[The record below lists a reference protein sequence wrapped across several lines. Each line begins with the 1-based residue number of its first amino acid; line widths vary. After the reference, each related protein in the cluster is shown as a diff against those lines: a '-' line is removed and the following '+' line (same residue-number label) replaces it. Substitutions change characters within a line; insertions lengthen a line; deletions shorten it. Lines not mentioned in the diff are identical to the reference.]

1 MRKVKMIVLC
11 GLAMC
16 LLLAPVWGYAA
27 EEKRPYKIGS
37 IFSYTGPGAFLGDR
51 MKTTVEMMVEST
63 NKKGGINGHP
73 IQLTVYDA
81 GSEVTKGVTAAN
93 RLITQDQVDIISGT
107 GNMSGISLAL
117 KPVANRHQIPMISN
131 CGALAI
137 VSPVEDSRWMFKSHL
152 SDREIIGKAIDY
164 WKSKNITK
172 VAMLSDTTGFGK
184 SARDELRLQEPN
196 SGIKVVA
203 WEEFDM
209 HATDVTPQLSR
220 IRSADPEVILFW
232 TVAPSG
238 VVIMK
243 NARQMGMKQILMSG
257 FGYVVPRF
265 MKMAG
270 QAAEG
275 CVLVSL
281 RYPVGPQLPDD
292 DPCKKVILQYMEEHK
307 AKYGFEP
314 DVYGAEAYD
323 GMLMAFEAFKLAKS
337 LEKEKLRD
345 ALEHINFIGVNGV
358 YDKLSP
364 KRHYGLTKDDAVV
377 FEWRSD
383 GWKLLMGA
391 KTR

>member
-1 MRKVKMIVLC
+1 MRGKRKMVYGMIVLLFI
-11 GLAMC
+11 LAHGTAM
-16 LLLAPVWGYAA
+16 GA

-37 IFSYTGPGAFLGDR
+37 VFSYTGPGAFLGDR
-51 MKTTVEMMVEST
+51 MKTTVEMMVESM
-63 NKKGGINGHP
+63 NKKGGIDGHQ

-81 GSEVTKGVTAAN
+81 ASEVTKGVSAAN
-93 RLITQDQVDIISGT
+93 RLITQDQVDIISGA

-117 KPVANRHQIPMISN
+117 KPVANRNQIPIIAN
-131 CGALAI
+131 TGALAI
-137 VSPVEDSRWMFKSHL
+137 VDPVEESRWMFKSHL
-152 SDREIIGKAIDY
+152 SDREIIGKAVEY
-164 WKSKNITK
+164 WNSKKITK

-209 HATDVTPQLSR
+209 NATDLTPQLTR
-220 IRSADPEVILFW
+220 IRSAEPEVILFW
-232 TVAPSG
+232 TVAASG

-243 NARQMGMKQILMSG
+243 NARQMGMKQTLMSG

-265 MKMAG
+265 MTMAG
-270 QAAEG
+270 EAAEG

-281 RYPVGPQLPDD
+281 RYPVGPQLPDA
-292 DPCKKVILQYMEEHK
+292 DPCKKVILQYTEDYK
-307 AKYGFEP
+307 AKYGSEP

-323 GMLMAFEAFKLAKS
+323 GMLMAFEAFRLAKS
-337 LEKEKLRD
+337 FDKEKLRD
-345 ALEHINFIGVNGV
+345 ALEHLNFIGTNGV
-358 YDKLSP
+358 YNKFSP

-377 FEWRSD
+377 FEWRGT

-391 KTR
+391 ETR

>member
-1 MRKVKMIVLC
+1 MVYGIIVVLFI
-11 GLAMC
+11 LAHGIAM
-16 LLLAPVWGYAA
+16 GA
-27 EEKRPYKIGS
+27 EGNRPYKIGS
-37 IFSYTGPGAFLGDR
+37 VFSYTGPGAFLGDR
-51 MKTTVEMMVEST
+51 MKTTVEMMVESM

-73 IQLTVYDA
+73 IQLIVYDA
-81 GSEVTKGVTAAN
+81 ASEVTKAVAAAN
-93 RLITQDQVDIISGT
+93 RLITQDQVDIISGA

-117 KPVANRHQIPMISN
+117 KPIAERSQIPIISN
-131 CGALAI
+131 SGARAI
-137 VSPVEDSRWMFKSHL
+137 VEPIEESHWMFKSHL
-152 SDREIIGKAIDY
+152 TDKEIIGKAVDY
-164 WKSKNITK
+164 WKSRGITK

-209 HATDVTPQLSR
+209 NATDLTPQLTR
-220 IRSADPEVILFW
+220 IRSAEPEVILFW
-232 TVAPSG
+232 TVAASG

-243 NARQMGMKQILMSG
+243 NAREMGMKQTLMSG

-265 MKMAG
+265 MTMAG
-270 QAAEG
+270 EAAEG

-281 RYPVGPQLPDD
+281 RYPVGPQLPDA

-323 GMLMAFEAFKLAKS
+323 GMLMAFEAFKMAKS
-337 LEKEKLRD
+337 LDKAKLRD
-345 ALEHINFIGVNGV
+345 ALENLNFIGTNGV
-358 YDKLSP
+358 YKTSP
-364 KRHYGLTKDDAVV
+364 KRHYGLTKGDAVV
-377 FEWRSD
+377 FEWRGG

-391 KTR
+391 ETR